1 MLALNIVLTIL
12 SLLVIGLQV
21 IPIYKITIYQESEK
35 YFLIPVSTIVI
46 MIILNI
52 ILWLVYL
59 S

>member
-1 MLALNIVLTIL
+1 MLALNIILTTL

-35 YFLIPVSTIVI
+35 YFLISVSTIVV

-52 ILWLVYL
+52 ILWLAHL